1 MGTNSDEQQNRFGSA
16 DLRLPGELREPLQAH
31 LQALRGRYLQRGWAG
46 RVGFGSRPAVIVI
59 DLAKYWLDAS
69 QQIGSS
75 LDTVLLATRQVLDA
89 ARAAS
94 VPIFFTSFAHDPAE
108 PPSPHDRKLQFQFPA
123 NAAELFE
130 LDPRLERQPTEKL
143 IRKRY
148 ASAFKDTNL
157 HTMLTALGVD
167 TLIVTGVST
176 SHCVY
181 ATCRDATDS
190 FRVIVP
196 RQAVGER
203 CELMHEVF
211 LLDIDIDLADVTD
224 VDEVVQH
231 LTRTCFGEPEGV
243 SPRTETD
250 RALSGG

>member
-1 MGTNSDEQQNRFGSA
+1 MATESNETSCDFGSA
-16 DLRLPGELREPLQAH
+16 DLRLPDE
-31 LQALRGRYLQRGWAG
+31 LRGRLRSHLQSLRERYLHRGWGG
-46 RVGFGSRPAVIVI
+46 RVGFGVRPAVIVI
-59 DLAKYWLDAS
+59 DLARYWLDPG

-75 LDTVLLATRQVLDA
+75 LDAVVLATRRVLDA

-94 VPIFFTSFAHDPAE
+94 APIFFTSFAHDPAE
-108 PPSPHDRKLQFQFPA
+108 PPSPHDRKLKFQFPA

-157 HTMLTALGVD
+157 HTMLAALGID

-190 FRVIVP
+190 FHVIVP
-196 RQAVGER
+196 REAVGER

-211 LLDIDIDLADVTD
+211 LLDIDIDLGDVTD
-224 VDEVVQH
+224 VDDVVRYLQ
-231 LTRTCFGEPEGV
+231 RGRP
-243 SPRTETD
+243 S
-250 RALSGG
+250 

>member
-1 MGTNSDEQQNRFGSA
+1 MATDFGSA
-16 DLRLPGELREPLQAH
+16 DLQLPDELRGPLLLH
-31 LQALRGRYLQRGWAG
+31 LHTLRERYLQRGWAG
-46 RVGFGSRPAVIVI
+46 RVGFGARPAVIVI
-59 DLAKYWLDAS
+59 DLAKYWLDPG
-69 QQIGSS
+69 QQIGSP
-75 LDTVLLATRQVLDA
+75 LDPVVLATRRVLDA

-94 VPIFFTSFAHDPAE
+94 VPIFFTSFAHDSAE
-108 PPSPHDRKLQFQFPA
+108 PPSPHDQKLKFQFPA
-123 NAAELFE
+123 NAVELFE
-130 LDPRLERQPTEKL
+130 LDPRLERRPTEKL

-157 HTMLTALGVD
+157 HTMLTALSVD

-196 RQAVGER
+196 REAVGER

-224 VDEVVQH
+224 VNEVVRQ
-231 LTRTCFGEPEGV
+231 LTPK
-243 SPRTETD
+243 
-250 RALSGG
+250 

>member
-1 MGTNSDEQQNRFGSA
+1 MVTDSNVTSCGFGSS
-16 DLRLPGELREPLQAH
+16 DLRLPDELRGPLLLH
-31 LQALRGRYLQRGWAG
+31 LQTLRGRYLQRGGAG
-46 RVGFGSRPAVIVI
+46 RVGFGTRPAVIVI
-59 DLAKYWLDAS
+59 DLARYWLDPG

-75 LDTVLLATRQVLDA
+75 LDAVVLATRRVLDA

-94 VPIFFTSFAHDPAE
+94 LPIFFTTFAHDPAE
-108 PPSPHDRKLQFQFPA
+108 PPSPHDQKLRFQFPA
-123 NAAELFE
+123 EAAELFE
-130 LDPRLERQPTEKL
+130 LDPQLNRQPMEKV

-157 HTMLTALGVD
+157 HTMLTALGID
-167 TLIVTGVST
+167 TLLVTGVST

-196 RQAVGER
+196 RETVGER

-224 VDEVVQH
+224 VDEVVHRLVTVQQP
-231 LTRTCFGEPEGV
+231 T
-243 SPRTETD
+243 
-250 RALSGG
+250 A